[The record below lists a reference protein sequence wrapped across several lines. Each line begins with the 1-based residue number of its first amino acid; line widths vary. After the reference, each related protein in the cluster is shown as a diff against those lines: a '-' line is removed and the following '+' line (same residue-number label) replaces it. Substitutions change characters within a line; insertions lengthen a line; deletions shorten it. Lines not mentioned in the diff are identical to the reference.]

1 MTSYVYAI
9 TVFLG
14 VILTVHLAMN
24 GAVGAA
30 IGNPRVGNALFWC
43 IGAVMA
49 LLIGATGWQA
59 GALSGLG
66 KVNPLMLTAG
76 AMGASLVFGIAW
88 IIPQIGAQQMTV
100 MLLTGQILSAM
111 VLSHFGWLGSP
122 VAAGV
127 GYQHAGR
134 GALDRRSLSRH
145 AQLSRRGFAWTIN

>member
-1 MTSYVYAI
+1 MTSVYAI

-49 LLIGATGWQA
+49 LVIGATGWQA

-66 KVNPLMLTAG
+66 RVNPLMLTAG

-88 IIPQIGAQQMTV
+88 IIPQIGAQHITV

-122 VAAGV
+122 VAPV
-127 GYQHAGR
+127 SMTNML
-134 GALDRRSLSRH
+134 GALLLIGGAFLATR
-145 AQLSRRGFAWTIN
+145 T

>member
-1 MTSYVYAI
+1 MTFVYAI

-30 IGNPRVGNALFWC
+30 IGNPRVGNAFFWC

-49 LLIGATGWQA
+49 ILIGATGWQS
-59 GALSGLG
+59 GALSGLS
-66 KVNPLMLTAG
+66 KVNPVMLTAG

-88 IIPQIGAQQMTV
+88 IIPQIGAQHMTV

-122 VAAGV
+122 VQPV
-127 GYQHAGR
+127 SVTNML
-134 GALDRRSLSRH
+134 GAVLLIGGAFLATRS
-145 AQLSRRGFAWTIN
+145 

>member
-14 VILTVHLAMN
+14 VVLTVHLAMN
-24 GAVGAA
+24 GAVGAV

-43 IGAVMA
+43 IGAVTA

-59 GALSGLG
+59 GALGGLRN
-66 KVNPLMLTAG
+66 VNPLLLTAG

-111 VLSHFGWLGSP
+111 LLSHFGWLGSP
-122 VAAGV
+122 VQPVSFMNAI
-127 GYQHAGR
+127 
-134 GALDRRSLSRH
+134 GALLMIGGVYL
-145 AQLSRRGFAWTIN
+145 ATRG

>member
-1 MTSYVYAI
+1 MRSYVYAI

-30 IGNPRVGNALFWC
+30 IGNPRVGNAFFWC

-49 LLIGATGWQA
+49 ILIGATGWQS
-59 GALSGLG
+59 GVLSGLG

-88 IIPQIGAQQMTV
+88 IIPQIGAQHMTV

-122 VAAGV
+122 VQPVSVTNMLGAALLIG
-127 GYQHAGR
+127 
-134 GALDRRSLSRH
+134 GAFLATRS
-145 AQLSRRGFAWTIN
+145 

>member
-14 VILTVHLAMN
+14 VVLTVHLAMN

-30 IGNPRVGNALFWC
+30 IGNPRVGNAVFWC

-49 LLIGATGWQA
+49 LVIGATGWQA
-59 GALSGLG
+59 GALSGLRN
-66 KVNPLMLTAG
+66 VNPLMLTAG

-111 VLSHFGWLGSP
+111 LLSHFGWLGSP
-122 VAAGV
+122 VAPVSLTNAM
-127 GYQHAGR
+127 
-134 GALDRRSLSRH
+134 GALLMIGGVYLATR
-145 AQLSRRGFAWTIN
+145 

>member
-30 IGNPRVGNALFWC
+30 IGNPRVGNAVFWC
-43 IGAVMA
+43 IGAVTA
-49 LLIGATGWQA
+49 LLIGATGWSA

-66 KVNPLMLTAG
+66 SVNPLMLTAG

-111 VLSHFGWLGSP
+111 LLSHFGWLGSP
-122 VAAGV
+122 VQPVSVMNAAGALLMI
-127 GYQHAGR
+127 AGVYLATR
-134 GALDRRSLSRH
+134 
-145 AQLSRRGFAWTIN
+145 

>member
-1 MTSYVYAI
+1 MTFVYAI

-14 VILTVHLAMN
+14 VILTVHLSMN

-43 IGAVMA
+43 IGAIMA
-49 LLIGATGWQA
+49 LVIGATGWQP
-59 GALSGLG
+59 GALSGLRN
-66 KVNPLMLTAG
+66 VNPVMLTAG

-111 VLSHFGWLGSP
+111 FLSHFGLLGSP
-122 VAAGV
+122 VQPVTLMNAV
-127 GYQHAGR
+127 
-134 GALDRRSLSRH
+134 GALLMIGGVFLATRS
-145 AQLSRRGFAWTIN
+145 